1 MIAFARL
8 IIAASFAACASAC
21 VSMPDFDAVEGTP
34 EEFKQELANI
44 DGYPVTANTPRTP
57 ADVPAA
63 AVFDRRANA
72 LLARSDTF
80 DQIESVPIKTASD
93 LEAARRQLLA
103 MVNAYKL
110 DDPQ

>member
-8 IIAASFAACASAC
+8 TVAVCFTVSASAC
-21 VSMPDFDAVEGTP
+21 VSMPDFDNVEGTP
-34 EEFKQELANI
+34 EEFKQELADI
-44 DGYPVTANTPRTP
+44 DGYPTTATTPRTP
-57 ADVPAA
+57 TDVPQA

-72 LLARSDTF
+72 LLSKSNTF
-80 DQIESVPIKTASD
+80 DGLEATPGRTASD

-110 DDPQ
+110 DDPK

>member
-1 MIAFARL
+1 MMRFARL
-8 IIAASFAACASAC
+8 TVAAFFAVSASAC
-21 VSMPDFDAVEGTP
+21 VSMPDFDNVEGTP

-57 ADVPAA
+57 DDVPTA
-63 AVFDRRANA
+63 AVFDRRANTLLSKSNTFAQIDA
-72 LLARSDTF
+72 LAM
-80 DQIESVPIKTASD
+80 PTAAD